1 MDSESDKD
9 YCPAVG
15 EVFEARIDREWRL
28 ARCFKHNK
36 RGEPEFKVEGMVGTF
51 KDKPMRPLAKSGDKR
66 VQPNATAHQAALGG
80 NQAKKKTTRAL
91 RKKTPMRRTRKKI
104 ADDDEDGKMTGSSG
118 AGDADC
124 PTEDNDDDHDAR
136 QEMCLSTQTT
146 PTATPMAQE
155 DGEGEEEEEGEPD
168 DYYEN
173 HDYNATINEDDM
185 MGYNGTNFRDDDNEH
200 SRYPGRPLT
209 PDTKSRDHA
218 EDNRDDDASPDDDG
232 VEEHLCTEDF
242 SYCSQNDDIINPG
255 EVQHEP
261 GDVQVEEMDDDGD
274 QKDQG
279 LDGVAPANE
288 SKSTPVKDCLRTN
301 VESAVRTNE
310 TEVAAHYKEQYEEK
324 LRKANAKI
332 AKQQD
337 LIETLRAKSIELN
350 LYKQLVHDLRRDK
363 DRLETEKRQKDEE
376 IIRSTVDR
384 MLFEQKCQSL
394 RAENERLE
402 KDDIDNSV
410 RPGRAGE
417 NVLEEKLKRFF
428 GLMGHIE
435 DVSHQRG
442 NCDLK
447 FTLDKTSWSLERDVF
462 ILMRSKDSKKKPTT
476 LLPKADRLKFEKDF
490 KESDAACGF
499 LYGTKKIFASEPLRV
514 DRSGRMVYLGGDNS
528 DQSFVHAFISC
539 IIIAVNA
546 GFKEIVGNV
555 LEKVGVR
562 MLEHNELVEEK
573 VKTMQDH
580 QDTMRT
586 AFLEDLEHLGDHA
599 GEINTRVIN
608 MLSDSRRKRRRRS
621 RAGANGRTKRPAAA
635 ASTA

>member
-1 MDSESDKD
+1 MASESYED
-9 YCPAVG
+9 YCPVVS
-15 EVFEARIDREWRL
+15 EVCEVKVDLIWRRATCL
-28 ARCFKHNK
+28 KHNK
-36 RGEPEFKVEGMVGTF
+36 RGAPIFKVEGMLGEF
-51 KDKPMRPLAKSGDKR
+51 KDTPTRPLAK
-66 VQPNATAHQAALGG
+66 PNATAHLAALGG
-80 NQAKKKTTRAL
+80 DQAKKKTTTAP
-91 RKKTPMRRTRKKI
+91 RKKTPTRRTRKKEEVI
-104 ADDDEDGKMTGSSG
+104 VLDDDDEDGKMTGSSG

-155 DGEGEEEEEGEPD
+155 DGEEEEEEEGEYD
-168 DYYEN
+168 
-173 HDYNATINEDDM
+173 I
-185 MGYNGTNFRDDDNEH
+185 TNFRDDDNEH

-218 EDNRDDDASPDDDG
+218 EDNRDDDASSDDDD
-232 VEEHLCTEDF
+232 VKLEET
-242 SYCSQNDDIINPG
+242 
-255 EVQHEP
+255 
-261 GDVQVEEMDDDGD
+261 DDDGD

-332 AKQQD
+332 VEQQD
-337 LIETLRAKSIELN
+337 LIKEQKDLIGALRADTTPYRLLLHSL
-350 LYKQLVHDLRRDK
+350 QRDK
-363 DRLETEKRQKDEE
+363 DRLETEKRQKDDE
-376 IIRSTVDR
+376 IIKIKVDLR
-384 MLFEQKCQSL
+384 HFEQKCQSL
-394 RAENERLE
+394 RAENERL
-402 KDDIDNSV
+402 KKDIDNSV
-410 RPGRAGE
+410 RPGQAGE
-417 NVLEEKLKRFF
+417 KMLEKLEHFF
-428 GLMGHIE
+428 GHMGHIE
-435 DVSHQRG
+435 DVPHQRG
-442 NCDLK
+442 NCDFK